1 MIKMMK
7 VKYSRYLIIFFLL
20 VCIIAS
26 IFNNKM
32 HLTGTLSYLSSSGL
46 SEFKNYGLLLGS
58 SIRISNYLRLKLAA
72 STKARTT
79 TEGTEIA
86 NVALRLSMNYKF

>member
-1 MIKMMK
+1 M
-7 VKYSRYLIIFFLL
+7 R
-20 VCIIAS
+20 
-26 IFNNKM
+26 
-32 HLTGTLSYLSSSGL
+32 LTGALSYLAASGL

-58 SIRISNYLRLKLAA
+58 SITISNGLRLKVAA

-86 NVALRLSMNYKF
+86 NVALRFSINYKL